1 MFVLCAGIGNF
12 LAAFLLPTLIYY
24 FHLGVTGAAI
34 STVISQYVIFGS
46 FSYYIFFF
54 LALLSK

>member
-46 FSYYIFFF
+46 FLLLYLFI